1 MLFFLPV
8 TSPFFIL
15 FSRFSSILLSCIA
28 CPHFFDSSCWME
40 SSFTLYVINVASFF
54 FNCVLPR
61 CNSSLYLPWLI
72 PALVIQLFILL
83 KILKA
88 LGYFSLGRALVYY
101 LLYMYRYYLW
111 YTIIHCLINQS
122 FSAQLLLQCSS
133 VQN

>member
-1 MLFFLPV
+1 MTESQKLVSNICFFSFLSLPL
-8 TSPFFIL
+8 SSFSLAGFHPFF
-15 FSRFSSILLSCIA
+15 SVALLVLI
-28 CPHFFDSSCWME
+28 FFDSSCWME

-88 LGYFSLGRALVYY
+88 LGYFSLGRALVCY

-111 YTIIHCLINQS
+111 YTIIHCLIN
-122 FSAQLLLQCSS
+122 
-133 VQN
+133 